1 MTMKVRDVLKRLAD
15 EGWVLDRQRG
25 SHRQFKHPSRPD
37 VVTVPGQPS
46 DTLKPGTFAN
56 IARRAGWK

>member
-1 MTMKVRDVLKRLAD
+1 MTMKVREVLKRLAD
-15 EGWVLDRQRG
+15 EGWILDRQRG

-37 VVTVPGQPS
+37 VVTVPGQPN
-46 DTLKPGTFAN
+46 DTLKPGTLAN